1 MTLTPPPSRIAN
13 RMNSQDIK
21 KIYIIAICGTGM
33 ASLAGLLKES
43 GHQVTGSDAN
53 IYPPMSTLLADLKIP
68 VKPGFKRENITN
80 DIDLVIVGNA
90 VSKSNEEVQAV
101 LDAGIPYTSFPEAL
115 ARFFLEGRK
124 SLVVTGTHGKTTTTA
139 LLSWV
144 LHACGKNPGF
154 MVGGWLNNFDRNYR
168 VPIGDYFVTEGDE
181 YDTAFFDKGPKF
193 LHYRPLAAIL
203 TGIEFD
209 HADIYD
215 DLDHFKSAFR
225 KFVEIIDPGGFLLV
239 NSADDNSK
247 DILNH
252 ASCPVE
258 TYGLTPSAD
267 WSGGA
272 YRFEAGVGC
281 FTLSHKGQ
289 QVGTIKLP
297 MIGRHN
303 VENTIAVA
311 AVAIRL
317 GIPADDVCQSFS
329 SFKGIKRRQEV
340 VGEKN
345 GVTVLDDFAHH
356 PTAIGLTIEGVKEA
370 YPEGR
375 VFAVFEPR
383 SATSRRNVFQ
393 EIFPPS
399 FSEADETIIA
409 KPYSQDNIPPEE
421 RLDPERLVKDITRSG
436 GKGHYIPEVEDIVEH
451 IGKNSRAGD
460 VVLVMSSGGFSGI
473 HKKLL
478 ERL

>member
-1 MTLTPPPSRIAN
+1 
-13 RMNSQDIK
+13 MNPQEIK

-43 GHQVTGSDAN
+43 GYEVTGSDAN
-53 IYPPMSTLLADLKIP
+53 IYPPMSTLLAELDIP
-68 VKPGFKRENITN
+68 VKPGFKRENISP

-90 VSKSNEEVQAV
+90 VSKSNAEVQAV
-101 LDAGIPYTSFPEAL
+101 LDTGIPYTSFPSAL
-115 ARFFLEGRK
+115 SRFFLEDRK

-154 MVGGWLNNFDRNYR
+154 MVGGWLKNFDRNYR
-168 VPIGDYFVTEGDE
+168 VPGGDYFVTEGDE

-215 DLDHFKSAFR
+215 NLDHFKSSFR
-225 KFVEIIDPGGFLLV
+225 KFVEIIDPEGFLLV
-239 NSADDNSK
+239 NSADDNIK
-247 DILNH
+247 DILNK

-258 TYGLTPSAD
+258 TYGLSSSAD
-267 WSGGA
+267 WHGDA
-272 YRFEAGVGC
+272 YGFETGTGYHFAL
-281 FTLSHKGQ
+281 THKSRK
-289 QVGTIKLP
+289 VGTIKLP
-297 MIGRHN
+297 MIGRYN

-311 AVAIRL
+311 ALAIRL
-317 GIPADDVCQSFS
+317 GLPADEVCRSFS
-329 SFKGIKRRQEV
+329 TFKGIKRRQEV

-345 GVTVLDDFAHH
+345 GVVVLDDFAHH

-370 YPEGR
+370 YPNGR
-375 VFAVFEPR
+375 VWAVFEPR

-393 EIFPPS
+393 KIFPAS
-399 FSEADETIIA
+399 FAEADEVIIA
-409 KPYSQDNIPPEE
+409 EPYSQEKIPPEE
-421 RLDPERLVKDITRSG
+421 RLDPAQLVKDIERSG
-436 GKGHYIPEVEDIVEH
+436 GKGHYIPDVDGIVEY
-451 IGKNSRAGD
+451 IAKNSCTND

-478 ERL
+478 DCL